1 MNHIIFK
8 GVSGSKLFGTNNEYS
23 DTDLKEIYIPNGKDI
38 LLDTFTPYNE
48 QTIAGLKDKSS
59 IIETSSYAVNYFLNN
74 LYKGDLRSI
83 EIIFTPK
90 DKILHKTKEWDEIIK
105 NKDLLINPKIP
116 TFVKFAQSTLY
127 KFNSKAE
134 RITMLNNVLHV
145 FENNKDHKILFE
157 SLDQIKQVDDQKIK
171 FDNKFLF
178 FNNKKFSI
186 LNSNNELISYIHKE
200 LNQYSDKTLS
210 YKNNIDWR
218 SLGHAARIIDEAL
231 EYLETGEIIF
241 PRYNANWLKDIKKE
255 IVPVEQIV
263 DFITDK
269 INDVQSILNSQLYYN
284 SDYIINKENTSELIL
299 KFHLDAV
306 NKMNKRN
313 YQLVP

>member
-1 MNHIIFK
+1 MNNIIFR
-8 GVSGSKLFGTNNEYS
+8 GIAGSKLFGTENEYS
-23 DTDLKEIYIPNGKDI
+23 DTDLKEVYIPNGKDI
-38 LLDTFTPYNE
+38 LLNTFIPYNE
-48 QTIAGLKDKSS
+48 KTISGLKDKSS
-59 IIETSSYAVNYFLNN
+59 IIETSSYAVNYFLDN

-83 EIIFTPK
+83 EIIFTPE

-105 NKDLLINPKIP
+105 NKDLLINPQIP
-116 TFVKFAQSTLY
+116 TFVKFAQSTLS

-134 RITMLNNVLHV
+134 RIKMLNNILQV
-145 FENNKDHKILFE
+145 FKDNKDHKILFE
-157 SLDQIKQVDDQKIK
+157 SLEQIKKIDESKIK

-178 FNNKKFSI
+178 FNNKKFPI
-186 LNSNNELISYIHKE
+186 MNSNNEFISFIHKE

-210 YKNNIDWR
+210 YKDNIDWR

-231 EYLETGEIIF
+231 EYLESGKIIF
-241 PRYNANWLKDIKKE
+241 PRYNADWLKNIKKE
-255 IVPVEQIV
+255 IVPVEQII

-269 INDVQSILNSQLYYN
+269 IDNIQSILNSQLYYN
-284 SDYIINKENTSELIL
+284 SDYILNKDNTSELIL

-306 NKMNKRN
+306 NKINKKH